1 MRAMFVNCVVVVF
14 ACLSVF
20 AASGIAD
27 ESLVL
32 YFTFDEGKGDSVTDL
47 SSYKNDGFAKGN
59 PQWIEGKFGSALEF
73 DGDGDTVE
81 VAHND
86 SLNMTTAVTM
96 EMWVK
101 VPPVGG
107 LVNQVGIE
115 KGTWDA
121 VGEYGL
127 YPVYEVGDGTLV
139 QFNDL
144 PDGCD
149 DENTGRCIRDNEWHH
164 LAGVWDGETIF
175 LYIDGEVDKS
185 SHCVGE
191 LGKTTQKLYIA
202 SRTGDHRFL
211 VGAVDEVRTYNRA
224 LTQEEI
230 QKDME
235 TFGGAYVS
243 PSGTLT
249 VCWGRVK
256 QEY

>member
-1 MRAMFVNCVVVVF
+1 MRVTF
-14 ACLSVF
+14 LSVSVVLMCIYLF
-20 AASGIAD
+20 ATIVIGD
-27 ESLVL
+27 DSLVL
-32 YFTFDEGKGDSVTDL
+32 YFTFDEGEGGTLKDHSA
-47 SSYKNDGFAKGN
+47 YKNDGFIAGN
-59 PQWIEGKFGSALEF
+59 PQWVAGKFGSALKF
-73 DGDGDTVE
+73 DGDIDAIE
-81 VAHND
+81 VAHDD

-96 EMWVK
+96 EMWVN

-149 DENTGRCIRDNEWHH
+149 DENTGRRIRDNQWHH
-164 LAGVWDGETIF
+164 LAGVWDGKTIF
-175 LYIDGEVDKS
+175 LYIDGEVDRS
-185 SHCVGE
+185 SQCAGE
-191 LGKTTQKLYIA
+191 LGTTTQKLYIA

-211 VGAVDEVRTYNRA
+211 VGTVDEVRVYNRA

-235 TFGGAYVS
+235 TFGGVYVS
-243 PSGTLT
+243 TSDALA
-249 VCWGRVK
+249 VCWGEVK
-256 QEY
+256 KDH